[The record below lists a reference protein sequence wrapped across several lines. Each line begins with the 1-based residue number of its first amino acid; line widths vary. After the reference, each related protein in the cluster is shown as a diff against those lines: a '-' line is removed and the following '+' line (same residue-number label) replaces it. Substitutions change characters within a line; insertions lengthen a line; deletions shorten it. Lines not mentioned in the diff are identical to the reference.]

1 MRNRNYWPVFFIG
14 IFSFVFSMIIWTI
27 YSTSQANIDE
37 DKSFMKKY
45 QDVDASYNDIM
56 NSNKKFNSLYDLKLI
71 LNDRSFDL
79 KVDDIMYSQRVLEK
93 ISKHKDVM
101 NLGENTLKVIAIEKA
116 TKKKKDI
123 DINLKVTKSSTI
135 DNDIM
140 LDNSKFNNMNNEYVT
155 KFNID
160 EENNWNITGIFKID
174 GNAGY
179 IYIKTNARKK

>member
-1 MRNRNYWPVFFIG
+1 MKNRNYWPLFFIG

-56 NSNKKFNSLYDLKLI
+56 NSNKKFNSLYDLKLV

-79 KVDDIMYSQRVLEK
+79 TVDDIMHSQRVLEK
-93 ISKHKDVM
+93 KSKHKDVM
-101 NLGENTLKVIAIEKA
+101 VLGLNTIKVFAID
-116 TKKKKDI
+116 KKTNIKKTI

-135 DNDIM
+135 DNDIL
-140 LDNSKFNNMNNEYVT
+140 LDNSKFKNNNNEYVT
-155 KFNID
+155 QFDIT
-160 EENNWNITGIFKID
+160 EENNWNITGTFNID
-174 GNAGY
+174 DNAGY

>member
-1 MRNRNYWPVFFIG
+1 MKKRNYWPLFFIG

-45 QDVDASYNDIM
+45 QDVDASYNEII
-56 NSNKKFNSLYDLKLI
+56 NSNKKFNQLYDLKLV
-71 LNDRSFDL
+71 LNDKSFDL

-93 ISKHKDVM
+93 ISKHKDIM
-101 NLGENTLKVIAIEKA
+101 LIGANTLKIFAIDK
-116 TKKKKDI
+116 TTNIKKTI

-135 DNDIM
+135 DKDIM
-140 LDNSKFNNMNNEYVT
+140 LNNSNFTNDNNVYVT

-160 EENNWNITGIFKID
+160 EENNWNITGTFNID